1 MAPSYRSPT
10 RFQPSFSLV
19 LLAVFLLALWLAG
32 GASRADVAGQVVV
45 RATAWAV
52 LIAAVLLS
60 RMHRVGGSRAPWVF
74 LIVAAAIAMVQLIP
88 LPPSLWQSLP
98 GRELFVEAGQPAV
111 WRPLSI
117 VPTATMNAL
126 SSLVVPLAVLVLMAG
141 LSDGDQ
147 RWLPTLLMVLV
158 GLSLLLGLLQ
168 FSGAGFDS
176 PLINGTPGDVGGP
189 FANRNHFALFLAV
202 ACLIAPVWAFADRK
216 WLRWSAP
223 VALGITLLSL
233 LMILA
238 TGSRAGLLLG
248 GLALILALLLA
259 QRDVQ
264 RTLRHRARWV
274 FPAAVAGLI
283 AVVAIF
289 LLLSV
294 AADRAASFDRLLA
307 GDAGQDMR
315 TRGLPTVLAAI
326 STYFPTG
333 AGLGGFD
340 PIFRLNE
347 PASLLKPTY
356 FNHAHNDFLEIALD
370 TGIVG
375 LILLVAG
382 LGWWIWASVQ
392 AWRHGN
398 RLAKLGFAILLLVI
412 AASLVDYPMRTPL
425 MLAIATIAA
434 VWLSGRDE
442 PEVGNGSALPNIA

>member
-10 RFQPSFSLV
+10 RFRPSSSLV
-19 LLAVFLLALWLAG
+19 LLAVFLLVLWLAG

-45 RATAWAV
+45 RTAAWTV
-52 LIAAVLLS
+52 LIVAALLS
-60 RMHRVGGSRAPWVF
+60 PLHGVGGSRAPW
-74 LIVAAAIAMVQLIP
+74 LLLCGAAAIAIVQLIP

-117 VPTATMNAL
+117 VSSATLNAL
-126 SSLVVPLAVLVLMAG
+126 GSLVVPLTVLVLMAG
-141 LSDGDQ
+141 LRDEDK

-168 FSGAGFDS
+168 FSGAGFGS
-176 PLINGTPGDVGGP
+176 PLINGTPGEAGGP

-202 ACLIAPVWAFADRK
+202 ACLIAPVWALADRK

-223 VALGITLLSL
+223 VALGIALLSL

-248 GLALILALLLA
+248 GLALILVFLLA
-259 QRDVQ
+259 KRDVQ

-274 FPAAVAGLI
+274 FPTVIAGLI
-283 AVVAIF
+283 AVVAVF

-294 AADRAASFDRLLA
+294 AADRAVSLDRLLA
-307 GDAGQDMR
+307 ADTGQDMR
-315 TRGLPTVLAAI
+315 TRGLPTVFITI
-326 STYFPTG
+326 SAYFPAG

-340 PIFRLNE
+340 PIFRLHE

-398 RLAKLGFAILLLVI
+398 RLAKLGSAILLLVI

-442 PEVGNGSALPNIA
+442 PDAGNGSALPHIT